1 VGAIL
6 FNQDVHLRL
15 KRSDPLQVKVERPA
29 HLDQEILDTG
39 QSRGDRPDHRRHDEG
54 PFDTELL
61 LRRISSCL
69 QAFWFSDGG
78 LQCLGTATK
87 FVHCVREFTRKYLR
101 VVALFDQ
108 DGDVA
113 LKFLA
118 RSSHAA
124 TSSRLSKEMEERS
137 AFPRPFHG
145 SRRESPQVF
154 GVKAPFLEN
163 CVDHTMRR

>member
-1 VGAIL
+1 MLGVGA
-6 FNQDVHLRL
+6 
-15 KRSDPLQVKVERPA
+15 
-29 HLDQEILDTG
+29 
-39 QSRGDRPDHRRHDEG
+39 
-54 PFDTELL
+54 
-61 LRRISSCL
+61 
-69 QAFWFSDGG
+69 
-78 LQCLGTATK
+78 K
-87 FVHCVREFTRKYLR
+87 FVHGFREFTRKYLQ

-124 TSSRLSKEMEERS
+124 TSSRLSKEIEERS

-154 GVKAPFLEN
+154 GNAPFLEN
-163 CVDHTMRR
+163 CVDHTMRRWSQFDWAIGDPVCEPAWKTAAIPDMRFRELMT